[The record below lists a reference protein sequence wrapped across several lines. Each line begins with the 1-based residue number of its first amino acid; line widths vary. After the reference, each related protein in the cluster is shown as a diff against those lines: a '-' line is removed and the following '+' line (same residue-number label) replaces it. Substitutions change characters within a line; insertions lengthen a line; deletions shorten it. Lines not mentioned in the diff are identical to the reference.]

1 MAVPTRRQSSAR
13 RDKRRATHAI
23 EAPKVNVCPN
33 CGQPKRP
40 HHACANCGTYKGREV
55 EPLRIDAP

>member
-1 MAVPTRRQSSAR
+1 MAVPKRKTSKSR

-23 EAPKVNVCPN
+23 SAAVVNVCQN
-33 CGQPKRP
+33 CGVPKRP